1 MLDRTVI
8 RKEILLMGSK
18 RGGVSTSEVSQT
30 LTETEAVEVICIEFF
45 IEEHS
50 STENEAGGGGGLA

>member
-1 MLDRTVI
+1 MLDRSVI
-8 RKEILLMGSK
+8 RKEIVLMGSK
-18 RGGVSTSEVSQT
+18 RGGGSTSEVSQT
-30 LTETEAVEVICIEFF
+30 LRETEAVEVICIEFF